1 MKKKQQKIT
10 TIDDLATLIQGE
22 FLVIRDRFNSV
33 DQRFDGID
41 QRLDGMDQRFD
52 GIDQRFDEVDG
63 KIETLRVIVNRIDMR
78 TQNQV
83 DLIYEENTVMKKDMK
98 AMKVDIMT
106 TKTLSQKNKKDIT
119 SIKAHVGMK
128 R

>member
-1 MKKKQQKIT
+1 MKKKQEKIT

-22 FLVIRDRFNSV
+22 FLVMQDRFNGV

-52 GIDQRFDEVDG
+52 EVDG
-63 KIETLRVIVNRIDMR
+63 KMETLRLITNRIDMR

-83 DLIYEENTVMKKDMK
+83 DLIYEENTAMKKDMK
-98 AMKVDIMT
+98 TMKQDIIST
-106 TKTLSQKNKKDIT
+106 TTLSQKNKKDIA
-119 SIKAHVGMK
+119 SIKSHVGMK
-128 R
+128 A

>member
-1 MKKKQQKIT
+1 MKIGPYS
-10 TIDDLATLIQGE
+10 LHTLELGS
-22 FLVIRDRFNSV
+22 F
-33 DQRFDGID
+33 G
-41 QRLDGMDQRFD
+41 LDGGAMF
-52 GIDQRFDEVDG
+52 GIVPKTLWQKENPSDE
-63 KIETLRVIVNRIDMR
+63 ENRIDMR